1 MIKIISRIRDSN
13 LWHSAWHMTGED
25 ALSDWAKISLIYNS
39 LLTCSTSSIAHRVS
53 QTIRGDIRMATAR
66 SFIDIINQLQPLY
79 FVHIGFESYSVER
92 AEEMILFIEVI
103 WLYTVFRSL
112 YPNVI
117 KLAQNTLLEISWD
130 GKRLLL
136 YNQVQDYRRVYR
148 IAQRSQGI

>member
-1 MIKIISRIRDSN
+1 MIKSISRIRGSN
-13 LWHSAWHMTGED
+13 LWHSAWHMPDKTLFLTELRSHSSTTAYSLVLQVLSHTGWVRP
-25 ALSDWAKISLIYNS
+25 S
-39 LLTCSTSSIAHRVS
+39 V
-53 QTIRGDIRMATAR
+53 GDVRMATAR